1 MRISKEGGDFFIPEA
16 GNTTANASDKKRQF
30 GMLLCKL
37 NELIYIRA
45 NGLHPTLHRR
55 DAVATPLQ
63 SYALSHDG
71 SKLAVSQVSGST
83 AMHSFK
89 ITTEHEYFARLKF
102 CDILWCCSHRFIVL
116 TPQR

>member
-1 MRISKEGGDFFIPEA
+1 MCISKEGGDFFIPEA